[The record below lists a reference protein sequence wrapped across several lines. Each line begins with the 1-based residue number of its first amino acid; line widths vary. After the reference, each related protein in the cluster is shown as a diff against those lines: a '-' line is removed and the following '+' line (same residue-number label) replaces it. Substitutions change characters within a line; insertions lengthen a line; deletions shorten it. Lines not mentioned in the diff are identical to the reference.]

1 MVPIFN
7 RGSLPD
13 YLHKCAVEAVEW
25 VAKLPEN
32 EVLERSIGDLV
43 AEAVARAHFESVA
56 IGEEPVDGGVDLTTI
71 DMPDAF
77 DLGRPTKADAT
88 EVRGI
93 WEFTGTRDLFGY
105 EPSTHIMST
114 FAAKV
119 DASTI
124 ELSVTFVGRDVQPD
138 QARSALTKAVEPIR
152 TMIGYANADVV
163 PYNAKLEATMTAA
176 IERRKA
182 EVRGRRGLAD
192 GLGFPLQRQAAAPRP
207 VPLQRKPL
215 MSNPRSRSSSRTFA
229 DEPELADAQF
239 NEALGVI
246 CSTLLAME
254 RTPSVASGKGEE
266 DLRDQILVQLNGTFQ
281 TGGATGESFLQKG
294 KTDILLS
301 DGERHVLVGEC
312 KWWTGQSDCSKAIDQ
327 LLGYLTWR
335 NVKATLI
342 LFIDRIDAT
351 TVIRKADDT
360 VRRHPAFKRPGPRST
375 EPDRRLNHVLGHR
388 DDMSREIQLAL
399 LFAVLPKD

>member
-1 MVPIFN
+1 MVLIFN

-13 YLHKCAVEAVEW
+13 YLHKCAVEAAEW
-25 VAKLPEN
+25 VAKLSEN
-32 EVLERSIGDLV
+32 EVLERSVGDLV
-43 AEAVARAHFESVA
+43 AEAVARAHFEPVA

-77 DLGRPTKADAT
+77 DRGRPTKADAT
-88 EVRGI
+88 AVSGI
-93 WEFTGTRDLFGY
+93 WEFTGSRDLFGY
-105 EPSTHIMST
+105 ETSTHTMSS

-138 QARSALTKAVEPIR
+138 QARSALTNAVEPIR

-163 PYNAKLEATMTAA
+163 PHNAKLEATMMAA
-176 IERRKA
+176 VERRKA

-192 GLGFPLQRQAAAPRP
+192 GLGFPLQRQAAAPQP

-215 MSNPRSRSSSRTFA
+215 TINPPSRSSSRTFA

-239 NEALGVI
+239 NEALGVV

-342 LFIDRIDAT
+342 LFIDRKDAT
-351 TVIRKADDT
+351 AIIRKADDT
-360 VRRHPAFKRPGPRST
+360 VRGHPAFKRLGPRST
-375 EPDRRLNHVLGHR
+375 EPDRRLNYVLGHR
-388 DDMSREIQLAL
+388 DDMAREIQLAV